1 LFCEMKEI
9 VTRPAIYR
17 VWKFIEKNLVPRF
30 KYGHTV
36 NHPIREIF
44 YNTYGLNYQV
54 IMNVPSLPE
63 NNEPV
68 KKERFILYQGAVNKG
83 RSFETLI
90 PAFKWI
96 DCSFYIYG
104 DGNFFEECKR
114 LITENNLQEKIFLKG
129 KLLPGELKKITP
141 KAVMG
146 ITLFENNGLSNYY
159 SLGNRFFDYMH
170 AGLPQVCV
178 NYPAYKKI
186 NDEYNVASL
195 IDDLSPQS
203 IAMAIN
209 TLLNNESL
217 QLQMQANCL
226 LARQVYNWQNEEKK
240 LFNFYGKIFNGK

>member
-1 LFCEMKEI
+1 
-9 VTRPAIYR
+9 
-17 VWKFIEKNLVPRF
+17 
-30 KYGHTV
+30 
-36 NHPIREIF
+36 
-44 YNTYGLNYQV
+44 
-54 IMNVPSLPE
+54 
-63 NNEPV
+63 
-68 KKERFILYQGAVNKG
+68 
-83 RSFETLI
+83 
-90 PAFKWI
+90 
-96 DCSFYIYG
+96 
-104 DGNFFEECKR
+104 
-114 LITENNLQEKIFLKG
+114 
-129 KLLPGELKKITP
+129 
-141 KAVMG
+141 
-146 ITLFENNGLSNYY
+146 
-159 SLGNRFFDYMH
+159 MH